1 MDSNGGTARPSKKLE
16 NKRHG
21 LLYDLFRRLIV
32 EKPLGAFGL
41 LIVIILLLTGI
52 FANFI
57 APFGMNEMHLSAFF
71 SSSFL
76 YILVGNRSN
85 GT

>member
-32 EKPLGAFGL
+32 EKTTRRFW
-41 LIVIILLLTGI
+41 
-52 FANFI
+52 I
-57 APFGMNEMHLSAFF
+57 AYRHNTITYWYLRKFYSTIWHE
-71 SSSFL
+71 
-76 YILVGNRSN
+76 
-85 GT
+85 